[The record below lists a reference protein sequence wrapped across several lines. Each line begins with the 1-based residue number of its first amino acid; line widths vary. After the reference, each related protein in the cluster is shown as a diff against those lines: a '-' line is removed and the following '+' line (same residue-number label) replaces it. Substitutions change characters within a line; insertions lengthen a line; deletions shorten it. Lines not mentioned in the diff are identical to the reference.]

1 MVNITVIK
9 QLDGIYKLELDEFLF
24 NEVKLALTHL
34 NTKRV
39 IMNKNNDK
47 YRKHIKGE
55 DYIKRFKKTKEPLN
69 LVIIDSIDYVD

>member
-1 MVNITVIK
+1 MVNITAIK
-9 QLDGIYKLELDEFLF
+9 QLDGIYKIEIDEFLL

-47 YRKHIKGE
+47 YCKEAKGE
-55 DYIKRFKKTKEPLN
+55 NYVRRVKKRKEALN
-69 LVIIDSIDYVD
+69 LVIVDSIDYVD